1 MLLTLLPATV
11 EGRLYLVLVLT
22 LVLLPGLVWGVRMV
36 VRKEPLLKRRG
47 TALLLVLLSVLLS
60 LWWWVFQ
67 TRVIVAGWHTVV
79 Y

>member
-11 EGRLYLVLVLT
+11 ESRLYLVLLLT
-22 LVLLPGLVWGVRMV
+22 LVLLPGIIGGVRMV

-47 TALLLVLLSVLLS
+47 MALLLVLLGVLVS
-60 LWWWVFQ
+60 LWWWAFQ
-67 TRVIVAGWHTVV
+67 TEVIVAGWHTVV